1 MGCLDKFSWTKEIG
15 CQAMVEDAKRGC
27 RLRPVGQMSVAS
39 LRIITRILV
48 GDSPAEVLSQ
58 KIDGLL
64 NLT

>member
-15 CQAMVEDAKRGC
+15 CQVMVEDAKGGC